1 MGSGSMGRRVIIF
14 FLFVSALGPLVLL
27 GLWSVGDRWLFPA
40 LLPTSMT
47 AEAWRTAINGRL
59 GADVII
65 SVIIA
70 LGTAVL
76 SCLLALPVGHAMARL
91 EGWRKRVATAAAFLP
106 VMAPPIALGLG
117 LQYAFVALGLAGT
130 MLGVIIAHVVPATG
144 FLAIYF
150 AGVFTALDPRIE
162 DEARSLGATPLQVW
176 TRITIPIVQGPIGDA
191 LALGFLVSWA
201 QVPLTLVIGGGIVR
215 TLPLSVYD
223 YVRSGETRYAA
234 TGALL
239 LTVPPIL
246 ALLAARGW
254 RGERVAPL

>member
-1 MGSGSMGRRVIIF
+1 
-14 FLFVSALGPLVLL
+14 
-27 GLWSVGDRWLFPA
+27 
-40 LLPTSMT
+40 
-47 AEAWRTAINGRL
+47 
-59 GADVII
+59 
-65 SVIIA
+65 
-70 LGTAVL
+70 
-76 SCLLALPVGHAMARL
+76 
-91 EGWRKRVATAAAFLP
+91 
-106 VMAPPIALGLG
+106 MAPPIALGLG
-117 LQYAFVALGLAGT
+117 LQYVFVSLGLAGT
-130 MLGVIIAHVVPATG
+130 TVGVIIAHVVPATS

-150 AGVFTALDPRIE
+150 TGVFGAVDPRIE
-162 DEARSLGATPLQVW
+162 DEARSLGATPMQVW
-176 TRITIPIVQGPIGDA
+176 TRITIPIVKRPIGDA

-246 ALLAARGW
+246 ALLAARGC

>member
-1 MGSGSMGRRVIIF
+1 MGSGPMGRRVVV
-14 FLFVSALGPLVLL
+14 LLLVLSALGPLALL
-27 GLWSVGDRWLFPA
+27 GLWSVGDHWFFPALFPA
-40 LLPTSMT
+40 HVTT
-47 AEAWRTAINGRL
+47 ETWRAMASGRL
-59 GADVII
+59 ALDALSSGVVAFATAAI
-65 SVIIA
+65 SCA
-70 LGTAVL
+70 
-76 SCLLALPVGHAMARL
+76 LALPVGHAMARL
-91 EGWRKRVATAAAFLP
+91 DGWRKRVATAAAFLP

-117 LQYAFVALGLAGT
+117 LQYAFVTVGLNGT
-130 MLGVIIAHVVPATG
+130 MPGVILAHAIPATS

-150 AGVFTALDPRIE
+150 TGVFSALDPRIE

-176 TRITIPIVQGPIGDA
+176 SRIMIPMVKRPIGDA

-239 LTVPPIL
+239 LTIPPIL
-246 ALLAARGW
+246 ALLAAR
-254 RGERVAPL
+254 RERVAPL